1 MLEDLTGLLSQLV
14 EIDSVNPSLV
24 PGGAGEQP
32 IARFVAGWL
41 EKAGLEVTIEEI
53 ASGRCNVI
61 AIARGYHKTGGK
73 SRSLLLNAHLDTVGT
88 GSMLSPFKADVSDGR
103 LYGRGALDTKG
114 GLAAFMMAAAQAKK
128 LNLPGDIILAA
139 VADEEYASLG
149 TEALV
154 ARWQAD
160 AALVAEP
167 TDLNIVSTH
176 KGFVWIEIET
186 FGVAAHGSKPEVGVD
201 AIAKMGKVLIEIEK
215 LGKKLA
221 QKTPHPLLGAPSIH
235 ASLITGGQEW
245 STYPDRCHLSV
256 ERRTLPGETELSVE
270 AEINEIISNIYK
282 DDPDFKATY
291 KLTFSREPLE
301 VDPQSLILQS
311 IVAQSKRIRGQADVV
326 GFSGWTDA
334 ALLNAANIPA
344 LVFGPSGEGLHG
356 AVEWVDL
363 ASVEK
368 CYEIVLAVVQDFCV

>member
-1 MLEDLTGLLSQLV
+1 MKELTDLLAQLV

-24 PGGAGEQP
+24 PGGAGELA

-41 EKAGLEVTIEEI
+41 EKAGLETTIEEI
-53 ASGRCNVI
+53 APGRFNVI
-61 AIARGYHKTGGK
+61 AIARGQGQDGGK

-88 GSMLSPFKADVSDGR
+88 GNMQNPLKAEISGGR

-114 GLAAFMMAAAQAKK
+114 GLAAYMLAAAQAKK

-139 VADEEYASLG
+139 VADEEFASLG

-167 TDLNIVSTH
+167 TNLEIVSTH

-186 FGVAAHGSKPEVGVD
+186 FGLAAHGSRPQAGVD
-201 AIAKMGKVLIEIEK
+201 AIAKMGKVLVEIEK
-215 LGKKLA
+215 LGGKLA
-221 QKTPHPLLGAPSIH
+221 LKPPHPLLGTPSIH

-256 ERRTLPGETELSVE
+256 ERRTLPGETDAIVK
-270 AEINEIISNIYK
+270 AEIAGIIAGLSEA
-282 DDPDFKATY
+282 DPDFKASY

-301 VDPQSLILQS
+301 VDPRSPILQS
-311 IVAQSKRIRGQADVV
+311 IVAQSNLLTGAANVV

-344 LVFGPSGEGLHG
+344 LVFGPKGEGLHG
-356 AVEWVDL
+356 AIEWVDL
-363 ASVEK
+363 ESVEK
-368 CYEIVLAVVQDFCV
+368 CCEVVLAIAIDFCV